1 MVEPG
6 RRMLGD
12 RYELSQLIAAGGMG
26 QVWRATDLL
35 LGRPVAVK
43 VLRSEYTGDPTFL
56 ARFRAEAQH
65 AAALSHPNTAAV
77 YDYGETTARDTA
89 GDTGERLAFL
99 VMELVEGQPL
109 SALLRQEGRLDTATT
124 LSVLGQTAA
133 ALAEAHRSGLVHR
146 DVKPGN
152 ILVRPD
158 GSVKITDF
166 GIAWS
171 AGSVPLTRT
180 GQVIGTPQYLSP
192 EQAEGHLATPASDVY
207 ALGLVGYECLT
218 GHPAFDGDNP
228 VTIAL
233 KQLRSD
239 PEPLPDELPGGVRT
253 LILRALSK
261 DPAARMR
268 DGAAFAAAV
277 EDARAG
283 RLPAPGTATTLA
295 APLGPDTGPAKL
307 SASPPPGAPPAA
319 PRRSPPSRSRR
330 RAAAVLV
337 PLLALLL
344 GAGLAAAVVTAL
356 VDRTPPTVAVAQTQE
371 DEDGV
376 VLTAGD
382 FVGRPIEDVA
392 AQLSALGLAVERREQ
407 VTGSTVP
414 GRVLGV
420 SPTGAALGPGDDVV
434 VTYAVAP
441 PEGGSPGGDGDG
453 GGISAVTDGDVP
465 DQGPAPTTPPTGTAG
480 GTSAPPSDATGT
492 PTTSAPPADQPT
504 TTSPAPT
511 SAPSPT
517 SPTATSTPPR
527 PTGPGGPIRQS
538 GPPRSPRPTTSTTS
552 TPPAGPPTTTP
563 TPSAPTTPTTPTVAT
578 PPSAP
583 STTSEP
589 TASSPPS
596 GSSPAPAGSAQG

>member
-12 RYELSQLIAAGGMG
+12 RYELAQLIAAGGMG

-35 LGRPVAVK
+35 LHRPVAVK

-65 AAALSHPNTAAV
+65 AAALSHPNIAAV

-89 GDTGERLAFL
+89 GDTGERLAYL

-109 SALLRQEGRLDTATT
+109 SALLRQEGRLDTDTT
-124 LSVLGQTAA
+124 LSVLSQTAA
-133 ALAEAHRSGLVHR
+133 ALAEAHRAGLVHR

-152 ILVRPD
+152 ILVRTD

-218 GHPAFDGDNP
+218 GHPAFDGDNV

-233 KQLRSD
+233 KQVRSD
-239 PEPLPDELPGGVRT
+239 PEPLPGELPGGVRT
-253 LILRALSK
+253 LIRRALSK

-268 DGAAFAAAV
+268 DGAAFLAAI

-283 RLPAPGTATTLA
+283 RLTEPAAVPVRAVA
-295 APLGPDTGPAKL
+295 APLPADGGPATEAAPL
-307 SASPPPGAPPAA
+307 PPGVPGAR
-319 PRRSPPSRSRR
+319 PRRSPPARPRR
-330 RAAAVLV
+330 RAVAVLV
-337 PLLALLL
+337 PLLALLV
-344 GAGLAAAVVTAL
+344 GAGTAAAVLSAL
-356 VDRTPPTVAVAQTQE
+356 SDPLPPTVVVAQTQE

-376 VLTAGD
+376 VLDAGD
-382 FVGRPIEDVA
+382 FVGRPVEDVA
-392 AQLSALGLAVERREQ
+392 AQLSALGLSVERREQ
-407 VTGSTVP
+407 VTGRTDP

-420 SPTGAALGPGDDVV
+420 SPTGVVLEPGDDVV
-434 VTYAVAP
+434 VTSAVAP
-441 PEGGSPGGDGDG
+441 AEEGPRTGDAGRGRVSP
-453 GGISAVTDGDVP
+453 VTDGD
-465 DQGPAPTTPPTGTAG
+465 
-480 GTSAPPSDATGT
+480 
-492 PTTSAPPADQPT
+492 PPADQVAAPSAARTGAAGGPPAPSPDAPSGTTAAPTTTTAPGSGPTVTTTPSSPT
-504 TTSPAPT
+504 TTSPT
-511 SAPSPT
+511 
-517 SPTATSTPPR
+517 
-527 PTGPGGPIRQS
+527 
-538 GPPRSPRPTTSTTS
+538 TTS
-552 TPPAGPPTTTP
+552 TPAPTTSPTPGEPSTTTP
-563 TPSAPTTPTTPTVAT
+563 SSPPPGSEPTESSTASA
-578 PPSAP
+578 PPSA
-583 STTSEP
+583 
-589 TASSPPS
+589 A
-596 GSSPAPAGSAQG
+596 AGSPQT

>member
-6 RRMLGD
+6 RRMVGD
-12 RYELSQLIAAGGMG
+12 RYELVQLIASGGMG

-35 LGRPVAVK
+35 LHRPVAVK

-77 YDYGETTARDTA
+77 YDYGEAEA
-89 GDTGERLAFL
+89 GDTGEQLAYL

-124 LSVLGQTAA
+124 LSVLSQTAA
-133 ALAEAHRSGLVHR
+133 ALAEAHRAGLVHR

-218 GHPAFDGDNP
+218 GHPAFDGDNA

-239 PEPLPDELPGGVRT
+239 PEPLPDDLPGGVRT
-253 LILRALSK
+253 LIRRALCK

-268 DGAAFAAAV
+268 DGAAFVAAV

-283 RLPAPGTATTLA
+283 RLPEFEPPAPAA
-295 APLGPDTGPAKL
+295 APADAGPAVPGPPAPDAGPATQAL
-307 SASPPPGAPPAA
+307 SGPSAGRPHRSPPPR
-319 PRRSPPSRSRR
+319 PRRRT
-330 RAAAVLV
+330 AAVLV
-337 PLLALLL
+337 PLLALLV
-344 GAGLAAAVVTAL
+344 GAGVAAAVLSAVTDPRPQA
-356 VDRTPPTVAVAQTQE
+356 VAAAQTQE
-371 DEDGV
+371 DEEGV
-376 VLTAGD
+376 LVLESD
-382 FVGRPIEDVA
+382 HLGRPVDDVA
-392 AQLSALGLAVERREQ
+392 TQLSALGLAVERREQ
-407 VTGSTVP
+407 VTDRAVP
-414 GRVLGV
+414 GRVLAV
-420 SPTGAALGPGDDVV
+420 SPSGVVLRAGDDVV
-434 VTYAVAP
+434 VTFAVAP
-441 PEGGSPGGDGDG
+441 PADDDGWWNGDGDRG
-453 GGISAVTDGDVP
+453 QWSPVSGAAAPGQVSQPTAEPTGSTGTTPAPAP
-465 DQGPAPTTPPTGTAG
+465 DQAPAPAPAAAPTTAG
-480 GTSAPPSDATGT
+480 GTTAPDATDTAT
-492 PTTSAPPADQPT
+492 PTTSA
-504 TTSPAPT
+504 
-511 SAPSPT
+511 
-517 SPTATSTPPR
+517 
-527 PTGPGGPIRQS
+527 
-538 GPPRSPRPTTSTTS
+538 SPRPTR
-552 TPPAGPPTTTP
+552 
-563 TPSAPTTPTTPTVAT
+563 PTTPTTPAT
-578 PPSAP
+578 TPSATATGTPTPTSPSAP
-583 STTSEP
+583 VTSESP
-589 TASSPPS
+589 QSSTASGTASP
-596 GSSPAPAGSAQG
+596 GAGSPQA